1 LGADKGLN
9 PDRAN
14 RALRRADRL
23 GYLLDAKF
31 RVPGTGI
38 RFGLD
43 PLVSLLPG
51 VGDTAMLLVGLYPVF
66 EAARLRLGFGLV
78 LRMLVN
84 LALDWIVGLI
94 PLLGFIPDA
103 LFRANSRNAALLRTG
118 IRSRAGNPPVV
129 AQLSEA

>member
-1 LGADKGLN
+1 MGADKELN
-9 PDRAN
+9 PDRAD

-23 GYLLDAKF
+23 GYLLDTKF
-31 RVPGTGI
+31 RFPGTGI

-43 PLVSLLPG
+43 PLVSLVPG

-66 EAARLRLGFGLV
+66 EAVRLRLGFGLV
-78 LRMLVN
+78 LRMLLN
-84 LALDWIVGLI
+84 LGIDWLVGLV

-118 IRSRAGNPPVV
+118 IQSRADKPAVGGQPSD
-129 AQLSEA
+129 L